1 MKRFISFFAVVPTL
15 AMLLTAC
22 NAINISD
29 EVEGAILERQNYVS
43 DPGVKVSLAE
53 AYDIAGVFF
62 NSDAGNGLLPTKSA
76 DSSTKTISKSATIKE
91 DGQDLMY
98 VFNYEGGGFVI
109 VGSTRNY
116 YPILA
121 YSDKGSFV
129 LQDDMG
135 PVDVWLDETKV
146 CIKNSSSQSAETKA
160 QMQQLWARYDGTI
173 TFPSQEELAARRPQT
188 RSTGEDYC

>member
-1 MKRFISFFAVVPTL
+1 MKRFISFFAVVPI
-15 AMLLTAC
+15 AAVLLTAC

-29 EVEGAILERQNYVS
+29 EGESAIPERQNYVS
-43 DPGVKVSLAE
+43 NPDVSVSIAE
-53 AYDIAGVFF
+53 AYDIAGSFF
-62 NSDAGNGLLPTKSA
+62 YSDAGNGLLPTKSV

-121 YSDKGSFV
+121 YSDKGSFE

-135 PVDVWLDETKV
+135 PVDVWLDETKFS
-146 CIKNSSSQSAETKA
+146 IKNSSS
-160 QMQQLWARYDGTI
+160 L
-173 TFPSQEELAARRPQT
+173 FL
-188 RSTGEDYC
+188 

>member
-29 EVEGAILERQNYVS
+29 QVEGAILERQNYVS

-53 AYDIAGVFF
+53 AYDIAGDFF

-98 VFNYEGGGFVI
+98 VFNYDGWCIADDVDSGDGH
-109 VGSTRNY
+109 NY
-116 YPILA
+116 QYIRKDIRV
-121 YSDKGSFV
+121 SV
-129 LQDDMG
+129 
-135 PVDVWLDETKV
+135 
-146 CIKNSSSQSAETKA
+146 
-160 QMQQLWARYDGTI
+160 
-173 TFPSQEELAARRPQT
+173 PSL
-188 RSTGEDYC
+188 